1 VFIKDGEPTDAFL
14 EAMQRDLGSG
24 FMDFNSIV
32 NFNDLKIGCTE
43 ATKSPLRKQVDP
55 KKKKMKAK
63 SESRDLAISK
73 STENVS
79 KISNRVGPSEIQIL
93 STDFEMQ
100 SNIAENNNIILEQQS
115 FIKSLQ
121 LRLTGTLGTV
131 KHLQASLKQANS
143 QIDDQRCSI
152 AKLNF
157 KLKLVAD
164 KGPQI
169 KNNADDERHIDFLVK
184 EIDEL
189 KKKLSTAELRID
201 EEALEKMRW
210 EERCRNWR
218 QCAEQSKQKLQAV
231 ENSIGSRL
239 QTQSK
244 KNDKS
249 SRREAVKRDEESKEL
264 KCRIEEYKAKL
275 EQEEIR
281 CEEYLSRLSKTNQV
295 VLQLKEESR
304 HQNIE
309 IHNLRQLVKDHE
321 LQLQVATR
329 KERVNLAADNLPHKP
344 TSSIIIPKAGLQAS
358 CDGNFAKSQSVV
370 QVQQSPQHRKTVPLK
385 ILTAATKQVDRLSS
399 SLSEAVDEVQ
409 DNLILPKPSTMKQPS
424 LHTDTVALIKS
435 IAARTIHSLPSNN
448 TGFAEIKVPSYLLR

>member
-1 VFIKDGEPTDAFL
+1 VLP
-14 EAMQRDLGSG
+14 
-24 FMDFNSIV
+24 N
-32 NFNDLKIGCTE
+32 
-43 ATKSPLRKQVDP
+43 
-55 KKKKMKAK
+55 
-63 SESRDLAISK
+63 
-73 STENVS
+73 
-79 KISNRVGPSEIQIL
+79 
-93 STDFEMQ
+93 
-100 SNIAENNNIILEQQS
+100 
-115 FIKSLQ
+115 
-121 LRLTGTLGTV
+121 TV
-131 KHLQASLKQANS
+131 Q
-143 QIDDQRCSI
+143 
-152 AKLNF
+152 
-157 KLKLVAD
+157 
-164 KGPQI
+164 
-169 KNNADDERHIDFLVK
+169 
-184 EIDEL
+184 
-189 KKKLSTAELRID
+189 
-201 EEALEKMRW
+201 
-210 EERCRNWR
+210 
-218 QCAEQSKQKLQAV
+218 
-231 ENSIGSRL
+231 
-239 QTQSK
+239 
-244 KNDKS
+244 
-249 SRREAVKRDEESKEL
+249 
-264 KCRIEEYKAKL
+264 
-275 EQEEIR
+275 
-281 CEEYLSRLSKTNQV
+281 TNQV